1 MLTLYRPREAQ
12 SSAGWGQAQ
21 LMGPG
26 LQGETEAGVGVTK
39 GDTRKNPWK
48 GSLNKYVEPER
59 NFMGLYALSFS

>member
-1 MLTLYRPREAQ
+1 
-12 SSAGWGQAQ
+12 
-21 LMGPG
+21 MGPG